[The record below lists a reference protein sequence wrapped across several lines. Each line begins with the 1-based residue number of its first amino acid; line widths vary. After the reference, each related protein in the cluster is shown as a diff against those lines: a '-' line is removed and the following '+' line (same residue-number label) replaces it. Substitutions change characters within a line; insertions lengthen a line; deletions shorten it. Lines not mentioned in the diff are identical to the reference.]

1 MAEQR
6 QEKRP
11 VIAVTVGRR
20 NQATP
25 RSEIQT
31 VVTGCDVDYI
41 EAVVRA
47 GGIPLLA
54 PTTATRAAVEAMA
67 ANTLDRVDALLLTGG
82 GDILSLAYGE
92 EPHPRLNYQDPARDE
107 IEFAF
112 ARLAVERGLPV
123 LGVCRGIQVLNVAL
137 GGTLFQDIPS
147 QVPQACQH
155 YATPVAATVIHTVE
169 VTRDSLLARVVGPE
183 RLPVNSYHHQAVKDL
198 GRGLRVNAVAPD
210 GVIEGVEAADGK
222 LVLAVQFH
230 PEELAANDARMQA
243 LFDWLVE
250 AARRR

>member
-1 MAEQR
+1 MTD
-6 QEKRP
+6 KRP

-47 GGIPLLA
+47 GGVPLLA
-54 PTTATRAAVEAMA
+54 PTTANRSAVEAIVA
-67 ANTLDRVDALLLTGG
+67 STLDRVDGVLLTGG

-112 ARLAVERGLPV
+112 ARQAVERGLPV

-137 GGTLFQDIPS
+137 GGTLIQDIPT
-147 QVPQACQH
+147 QVPNACQH
-155 YATPVAATVIHTVE
+155 YATPIAATVIHTVE
-169 VTRDSLLARVVGPE
+169 VTRDSLMARVVGLE

-198 GRGLRVNAVAPD
+198 GRGLKVNMVAPD
-210 GVIEGVEAADGK
+210 GVVEGVESSEGK
-222 LVLAVQFH
+222 PILAVQFH
-230 PEELAANDARMQA
+230 PEELAANDSRMQS
-243 LFDWLVE
+243 LFGWLVE
-250 AARRR
+250 VSARR